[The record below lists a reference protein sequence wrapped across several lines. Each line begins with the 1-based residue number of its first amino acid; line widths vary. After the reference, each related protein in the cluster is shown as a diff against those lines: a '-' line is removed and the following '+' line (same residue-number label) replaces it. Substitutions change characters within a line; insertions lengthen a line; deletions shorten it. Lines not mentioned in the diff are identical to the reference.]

1 MNQPRSLL
9 QLLQRR
15 CVGVGCNGNRELAIG
30 PLSRKTKYDPSDG
43 VSVPLLHKSDGKL
56 ASNERGPGRGREGR
70 DFTIDVIFEQM
81 HVLQSSI
88 PITCKNLGGKLSPQG
103 ADVELGVARLRKG
116 SEKRVLRAIKQHM
129 SNQDR
134 GGQNKRT

>member
-1 MNQPRSLL
+1 MIRLTGSLCRCFTRATASWE
-9 QLLQRR
+9 QRER
-15 CVGVGCNGNRELAIG
+15 A
-30 PLSRKTKYDPSDG
+30 RKRKG
-43 VSVPLLHKSDGKL
+43 
-56 ASNERGPGRGREGR
+56 GR

-116 SEKRVLRAIKQHM
+116 SEKRVLRANIQRM
-129 SNQDR
+129 RNQE
-134 GGQNKRT
+134 